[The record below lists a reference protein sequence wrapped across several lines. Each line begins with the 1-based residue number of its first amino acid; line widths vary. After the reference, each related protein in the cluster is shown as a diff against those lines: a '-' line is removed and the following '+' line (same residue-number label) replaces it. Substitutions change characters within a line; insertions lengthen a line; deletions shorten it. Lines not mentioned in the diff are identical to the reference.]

1 MRKPVDIDSQHSR
14 AIVKKIGERLRA
26 SLEEDG
32 ELPVILRKQIER
44 LRQSENETQAK
55 RSIIPDGSHFDDK
68 S

>member
-32 ELPVILRKQIER
+32 ELHVILRKQIER

-55 RSIIPDGSHFDDK
+55 RSIIPDGSHSDDK

>member
-55 RSIIPDGSHFDDK
+55 RFDHPYGDDK